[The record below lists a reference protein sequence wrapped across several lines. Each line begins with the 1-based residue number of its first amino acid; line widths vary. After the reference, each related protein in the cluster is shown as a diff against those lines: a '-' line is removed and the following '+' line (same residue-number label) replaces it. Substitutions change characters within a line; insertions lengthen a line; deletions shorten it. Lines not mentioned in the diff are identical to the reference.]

1 MAIFCIKFLEAKFLG
16 LKKQRKKKLTARA
29 RFRASVQLRQVF
41 HPLDVAKLPGG
52 RENIQIH
59 QFSGEKS
66 LGWVQKPC
74 ENPSTVSCGF
84 FQTISIYIYMLDL
97 TPIQDSTVTT
107 RMTFHPFSGSGN
119 PNLNIHDCDWHFVV
133 AGVDPTYMTFSE
145 RFP

>member
-1 MAIFCIKFLEAKFLG
+1 MGSETL
-16 LKKQRKKKLTARA
+16 RKPINSIMRI
-29 RFRASVQLRQVF
+29 
-41 HPLDVAKLPGG
+41 LPD
-52 RENIQIH
+52 H
-59 QFSGEKS
+59 
-66 LGWVQKPC
+66 
-74 ENPSTVSCGF
+74 
-84 FQTISIYIYMLDL
+84 IYIYIYMYMLDL